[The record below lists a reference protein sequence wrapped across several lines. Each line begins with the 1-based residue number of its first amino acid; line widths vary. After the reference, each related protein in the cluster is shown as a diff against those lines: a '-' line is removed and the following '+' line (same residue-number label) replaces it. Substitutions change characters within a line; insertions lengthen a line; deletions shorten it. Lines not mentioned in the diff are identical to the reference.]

1 MGTSPGVAQPN
12 QQPEETKGLTK
23 RKTATA
29 ALPTK
34 SFVNDAWDEHD
45 RGLQNRSTGFV
56 LRAYGSLL
64 AATMLIFFLQG
75 FRLWGFH
82 LEETTLHWL
91 EAATIG
97 QTAGLLTITIK
108 LIFHNRSKTKR

>member
-12 QQPEETKGLTK
+12 QPEETRTLTK
-23 RKTATA
+23 RKTSAA

-34 SFVNDAWDEHD
+34 SFVNDAWDEHE
-45 RGLQNRSTGFV
+45 RGLQNRTIGFL

-64 AATMLIFFLQG
+64 AATTLIFFLQG

-82 LEETTLHWL
+82 LEETSLHWI

-97 QTAGLLTITIK
+97 QTAGLLALTIK
-108 LIFHNRSKTKR
+108 LLFPNRGKTKR